1 MAERLLFDAS
11 SLIYALKLRELRILY
26 GNYIQW
32 LTIYEALNGLWKE
45 AHLVKIISPEEATAI
60 ARTVGK
66 IARYMNVLDP
76 QGAEEEILKTAL
88 EHGITVY
95 DASYIVLARR
105 NNMTL
110 VTEDRKLRAKAE
122 KIVKTRSLEEVVR
135 AGSAPG

>member
-11 SLIYALKLRELRILY
+11 SLIYALKLKKPGILR

-32 LTIYEALNGLWKE
+32 LTIYETLNGLWKE
-45 AHLVKIISPEEATAI
+45 AHLVKTISAEEATAI
-60 ARTVGK
+60 ARTLGK
-66 IARYMNVLDP
+66 ITRYMNVLDP

-95 DASYIVLARR
+95 DASYIVLAK
-105 NNMTL
+105 NNSLTL

-122 KIVKTRSLEEVVR
+122 KIVKTRSLREVVR
-135 AGSAPG
+135 TDSAPG